1 MTMNR
6 ATSKVALTGH
16 VYYISEQQGVN
27 QIYSHGKG
35 SQLAGKVVKDMDVI
49 STNKGGINIIYQGLT

>member
-1 MTMNR
+1 MYITCQKMH
-6 ATSKVALTGH
+6 AALK
-16 VYYISEQQGVN
+16 QQGLI

-35 SQLAGKVVKDMDVI
+35 SQLAGKVVKGMDVI